1 MPGIYQRDN
10 LANSFASNLEMALAR
25 RDAYEKERQA
35 RVESNVNAINKLIA
49 TGAATID
56 DKLAGS
62 YGEQLAKL
70 QKDYEE
76 ALARE
81 NAEAAQ
87 AAHEADIAAQYGKQV
102 ARRNAINDYFMSEF
116 TPYEKQVMDRKRF
129 DNFVKANQA
138 QSDYANAMLGRDMQ
152 GYYTTTPTVSSY
164 NSLPD
169 YSVMYKRR
177 GY

>member
-1 MPGIYQRDN
+1 MAGIYTRDN
-10 LANSFASNLEMALAR
+10 LASIYASNLEKALAR

-35 RVESNVNAINKLIA
+35 RVKSNVDAINKLIA
-49 TGAATID
+49 AGGRTID

-81 NAEAAQ
+81 NEEAAK
-87 AAHEADIAAQYGKQV
+87 AAREADIAKQYDQQV
-102 ARRNAINDYFMSEF
+102 AQRNAVNNYFMSEF
-116 TPYEKQVMDRKRF
+116 SPYEKQVLDRRRF

-138 QSDYANAMLGRDMQ
+138 QNNYTNAMLGRDMQ

-164 NSLPD
+164 NSIPD
-169 YSVMYKRR
+169 YSLMFKRR